1 MLRNGVLNTGRVA
14 AKSSK
19 PKKMRASTESHF
31 SVDGRRP
38 LNKHLMATNNVRG
51 CENFSGRVGSYFFW
65 VVVGSGWLG
74 LGSSLIL
81 LGLGWLVENWEFL
94 LHGWV

>member
-38 LNKHLMATNNVRG
+38 LNKNLTATNNATAGVAKS
-51 CENFSGRVGSYFFW
+51 SGRVGFIFFLR
-65 VVVGSGWLG
+65 GGGGGWLLVG
-74 LGSSLIL
+74 LGSSFISF
-81 LGLGWLVENWEFL
+81 GLE
-94 LHGWV
+94 